1 MLRMAAGLRA
11 IAFLLSA
18 GCVLTWSLPTLAQL
32 QPSRCPR
39 AHPLKLWYTP
49 AQGPQILTRIETVTF
64 EGDIH
69 LPVPDQ
75 EQIAESLR
83 KRNDW
88 SDAGLSE
95 LREFVSQYIRV
106 AWQEHGY
113 FKVKVRQ
120 LEADVLTSSPE
131 QQVAAVTLYIE
142 EGPLYRLSDI
152 TFKHVTVFPQ
162 EQVRALFP
170 TQSGDVFNTDKVR
183 IGLDALRSLY
193 GTRGYINFTSVPDTQ
208 IDEVNRRISLVVDV
222 DQGRQF
228 RVSSTRV
235 LGLNESLAHTLLEK
249 WPMRQGDLYNNSL
262 GGAFF
267 KENSALLPPG
277 ANPEDQLARKID
289 LQQGTV
295 ALILDFRSCF
305 VTVR

>member
-1 MLRMAAGLRA
+1 MAGRLRA
-11 IAFLLSA
+11 VAFLLGA

-39 AHPLKLWYTP
+39 ARPLNIWYTP
-49 AQGPQILTRIETVTF
+49 AQGPQILTRIEAVTF
-64 EGDIH
+64 GGDIH

-75 EQIAESLR
+75 DRIANALQ
-83 KRNDW
+83 NPNQW

-95 LREFVSQYIRV
+95 LRKYVRQYVRV

-113 FKVKVRQ
+113 FKAKVKTLQ
-120 LEADVLTSSPE
+120 ADLLTSSPE
-131 QQVAAVTLYIE
+131 QQVVAVTVSVE
-142 EGPLYRLSDI
+142 EGPLYRLGDI

-170 TQSGDVFNTDKVR
+170 MQPGDVFNTDKMR

-193 GTRGYINFTSVPDTQ
+193 GTQGYINFTSVPDTQ
-208 IDEVNRRISLVVDV
+208 IDEVNRRVSLVIDV

-228 RVSSTRV
+228 RVSGTEMV
-235 LGLNESLAHTLLEK
+235 GLERGLARTLWQRWPIQPGDVYNSSLLEE
-249 WPMRQGDLYNNSL
+249 
-262 GGAFF
+262 FF
-267 KENSALLPPG
+267 KENAALLPPG
-277 ANPEDQLARKID
+277 ANPENQVGRMID
-289 LQQGTV
+289 EQKGTV
-295 ALILDFRSCF
+295 ALILDFRACF